1 MRPKRLTRI
10 TQNKISLDV
19 GGIVYSG
26 LNEHNNLVAAL
37 LFYKIPM
44 VREFEA
50 TYSGPFLLHI
60 GVGARFFHPQDC
72 KIKCLEK

>member
-1 MRPKRLTRI
+1 M
-10 TQNKISLDV
+10 
-19 GGIVYSG
+19 YSG

-44 VREFEA
+44 VRGFEA

-60 GVGARFFHPQDC
+60 GVVLDFFTPRTVKLNASRNKLVH
-72 KIKCLEK
+72 LR